1 MENKVKPKKKFTI
14 LQILGFIIMVVTILV
29 SLTALFQ

>member
-1 MENKVKPKKKFTI
+1 MENNLKPKKKFTT
-14 LQILGFIIMVVTILV
+14 LQILGFIVMVVTILV

>member
-1 MENKVKPKKKFTI
+1 MENKVKPKKKLTR
-14 LQILGFIIMVVTILV
+14 LQILGVLIMVVTILI